1 MDKEKIIYLA
11 LSNLITSSLEA
22 LEGIKKLP
30 LKQQNSEEIAMLE
43 YIISEAQPL
52 EEEYRSLINDGPIS
66 IPRPNWD
73 EMEASE

>member
-1 MDKEKIIYLA
+1 MGRREIIYLA

-30 LKQQNSEEIAMLE
+30 LEQQDKDEIATLE
-43 YIISEAQPL
+43 LIITEAQPL
-52 EEEYRSLINDGPIS
+52 EEEYRSLINDGPVK